1 MQRRCEK
8 EITMSN
14 ALRLLILED
23 EPLDAELE
31 VATLE
36 EAGYACQW
44 ERVETQAEFL
54 ACLDTPNYDAILVDY
69 NLPSFDGLTALHLYL
84 ERDLDLPFIFVS
96 GTMGEET
103 AIESLKAGATD
114 YVMKE
119 RLSRLGPAVERALR
133 EREEHRQR
141 KRVEEELQKNRQ
153 LLNAIVN
160 HSPAAIQVKDLQ
172 GRYLLVNNQIE
183 TMFDL
188 QQGQAIG
195 KTPHDIFPPETANK
209 FLTDDQVALTAG
221 NAVQTEDVV
230 PLPDGMH
237 TFIALKFPLVD
248 AAGKLYAVAGIS
260 TDITEQKRTEEAL
273 RESRR
278 RLRAIF
284 DQTFQFMGVTTPDGT
299 LTAVNQAALDFVG
312 LEESDVVGKLF
323 WETPWWAHSL
333 ELQERLRDAISRAAS
348 GEFIRFE
355 VNHPAA
361 DGSLHD
367 IDFSLKP
374 VRDETGNVSFLIP
387 EGRDITKRVRTEK
400 ALRIQRDL
408 GIALSSTSDLPEALN
423 QVLQAALQM
432 EEIDSG
438 GVYLFDALTGELDL
452 AAHTGMSA
460 EFIERVSYYGAD
472 APNTQFVLTGKP
484 AYMHSADFPSG
495 MREPLQDEGLRA
507 LAVIPVIYEKHVIA
521 AFNLASHIHDE
532 IPVNTRNVL
541 ETIGTQVGGVIARI
555 EAVQALQASEERY
568 RIVSE
573 LTSDIAYAVHVEP
586 DGTTVSEWIA
596 GAVVRI
602 TGFNADDLKA
612 HGGWPSLLHPDDLP
626 LATKHLQIRLTGQ
639 PDVAEYRIIT
649 KEGKTRWLCDH
660 GYPIWDNAQGRVVR
674 IIGAMQDITERV
686 QTEAVRAQAE
696 EALRESEANLRQAQ
710 RIAHLGSWELNL
722 ENKEFTVSEE
732 MLRIYKC
739 EDKYTEPVS
748 MEEFASHIHPDDR
761 ETVISAL
768 DDAIT
773 KTTPYDLEFQIVLTD
788 GQIRV
793 LHAQSEVIRDE
804 SGKPIKLVG
813 TGLDVTERKQAEAQ
827 IERALYETHMRLEVS
842 QALASAQTEEQVL
855 DVLTEQS
862 GLYPQVS
869 TKILTLERS
878 ADDDLTLVSRRS
890 SSFDSGFP
898 EPPAGTRF
906 LASEFPILNLITPDT
921 LFASGDVLHDERVDE
936 NTLALATQE
945 GWGSIAIV
953 PITAGDNWLGIIFA
967 ASRQKGYFDSS
978 KLALYQTLA
987 EQGALA
993 LQIAQ
998 LQDEIKESE
1007 TRFRDVALSTSD
1019 WVWETDAQSRY
1030 TYCSERVMDVLGY
1043 TVEEMLGKTP
1053 FDILPE
1059 EISHLDEIFG
1069 EIKTNKAP
1077 IVDLEN
1083 RRITKDGREVYLL
1096 TSGTPILDADSNLL
1110 GYRGVDKDITK
1121 RKQAEKEREHLLT
1134 QIQEQAQRVQQI
1146 IDTVPEGVILLDT
1159 ETRVVLAN
1167 PLGRQDLAILA
1178 DTLVGDTLTCLGG
1191 RPLVE
1196 LLTSPPEGL
1205 WHEVSAEGQTFQV
1218 IARPIEEGS
1227 TLKGWVLVIRDV
1239 TQQRE
1244 VERRVQQ
1251 QERLAAVGQLAA
1263 GIAHDFNNIMAVIA
1277 LYAGMSLR
1285 SPDVPQKI
1293 HERLEII
1300 DQQARRASD
1309 LIQQIMDFS
1318 RRAALERGPMDLL
1331 AFIKEQVKLLQRT
1344 LPENIQVN
1352 LTHDKDE
1359 YTIHADPTRIQ
1370 QAIMNLATNARDAM
1384 PQGGRLHITL
1394 DRVQIEEDDTPL
1406 LPGMRPGDW
1415 VCVRV
1420 ADTGTG
1426 IPDDV
1431 LLHIYEPFFT
1441 TKEPGKGTGLGLPQV
1456 YGIIKQH
1463 EGHIDVKTNMGE
1475 GTTFILYLPVLSLGQ
1490 PEVPQEGKEHLIMGK
1505 GQGILVAEDD
1515 AATRLAVVSSLEL
1528 LGYQVLEATNGREA
1542 LAVFEAHADQIALV
1556 LSDMVM
1562 PKMGGQA
1569 LFHALKRRDPAVKV
1583 ILLTGHPL
1591 QEEEMEPLQAKGLS
1605 GWLPKPPSLEQ
1616 LARLIA
1622 KVLKGT

>member
-1 MQRRCEK
+1 
-8 EITMSN
+8 MSN

-31 VATLE
+31 VAKLE

-44 ERVETQAEFL
+44 ERVETRAEFL
-54 ACLDTPNYDAILVDY
+54 ACLDTPNYDAILADY

-96 GTMGEET
+96 GTIGEET

-114 YVMKE
+114 YVLKE
-119 RLSRLGPAVERALR
+119 RLSRLGPVVRRALR
-133 EREEHRQR
+133 EREEHQLH
-141 KRVEEELQKNRQ
+141 KRVEKELQKNRQ
-153 LLNAIVN
+153 LLNAIAD

-183 TMFDL
+183 TIFDL
-188 QQGQAIG
+188 QQGEAIG

-209 FLTDDQVALTAG
+209 LLADDQAALKAR
-221 NAVQTEDVV
+221 NAVQTEEAV

-248 AAGKLYAVAGIS
+248 AAGEPYAVAGIS

-273 RESRR
+273 KNSRC

-284 DQTFQFMGVTTPDGT
+284 DQTFQFMGVMMPDGT
-299 LTAVNQAALDFVG
+299 LTAVNQAALDFAG

-355 VNHPAA
+355 VNHLAG
-361 DGSLHD
+361 DGSVHD

-374 VRDETGNVSFLIP
+374 VRDEAGNVSFLIP
-387 EGRDITKRVRTEK
+387 EGRDITKRVRTEE

-460 EFIERVSYYGAD
+460 EFIESASHYGAD
-472 APNTQFVLTGKP
+472 APNTRFVLTREP
-484 AYMHSADFPSG
+484 TYMHSTDFPPD
-495 MREPLQDEGLRA
+495 MRGPLQGEGLHA
-507 LAVIPVIYEKHVIA
+507 LAVIPVIYEKQVIA
-521 AFNLASHIHDE
+521 VLNLASHVHDE
-532 IPVNTRNVL
+532 IPVNTRNVI

-586 DGTTVSEWIA
+586 DGTTVPEWTA

-602 TGFNADDLKA
+602 TGFTADDLEA

-626 LATKHLQIRLTGQ
+626 LAIEHLQIRLTGQ

-649 KEGKTRWLCDH
+649 KEGKKRWLRDY

-674 IIGAMQDITERV
+674 IISATQDITEHV

-722 ENKEFTVSEE
+722 ENEEFTVSEE
-732 MLRIYKC
+732 MFRIYKY

-761 ETVISAL
+761 ETVLSAL

-773 KTTPYDLEFQIVLTD
+773 ETAPYDLEFRIVLID

-842 QALASAQTEEQVL
+842 QALTSAQTEEQVL
-855 DVLTEQS
+855 DVLAEQS
-862 GLYPQVS
+862 GLYPQVG
-869 TKILTLERS
+869 TEILTLERG
-878 ADDDLTLVSRRS
+878 ADKDLTLISRRS

-906 LASEFPILNLITPDT
+906 PASQFPILNLITPDT
-921 LFASGDVLHDERVDE
+921 LFASADVLHDERVDE
-936 NTLALATQE
+936 NTLALATQD

-967 ASRQKGYFDSS
+967 ASGQKGYFDSS

-987 EQGALA
+987 KQGATA

-1019 WVWETDAQSRY
+1019 WVWEMDAQGRY
-1030 TYCSERVMDVLGY
+1030 TYCSERIMDVLGY

-1059 EISHLDEIFG
+1059 EEISRLDEIFG
-1069 EIKTNKAP
+1069 EIMVNKAP

-1083 RRITKDGREVYLL
+1083 RCITKDGREVYLL
-1096 TSGTPILDADSNLL
+1096 TSGTPILDEGDNLL
-1110 GYRGVDKDITK
+1110 GYRGVDKDITE
-1121 RKQAEKEREHLLT
+1121 RKQAEEEREHLLT

-1159 ETRVVLAN
+1159 ENRVVLAN

-1178 DTLVGDTLTCLGG
+1178 DTLVGGTLTCLGG
-1191 RPLVE
+1191 HPLVE

-1205 WHEVSAEGQTFQV
+1205 WHEAGTEGQTFQA

-1227 TLKGWVLVIRDV
+1227 TPKGWVLVIRDV

-1244 VERRVQQ
+1244 VERRIQQ

-1263 GIAHDFNNIMAVIA
+1263 GIAHDFNNIMAVIT

-1285 SPDVPQKI
+1285 SPDVPGEVY
-1293 HERLEII
+1293 ERLEII

-1318 RRAALERGPMDLL
+1318 RRTVLERGPMDLL
-1331 AFIKEQVKLLQRT
+1331 AFIKEQIKLLQRT
-1344 LPENIQVN
+1344 LSENIKVEMTYGQ
-1352 LTHDKDE
+1352 DE

-1384 PQGGRLHITL
+1384 PQGGRFHITL
-1394 DRVQIEEDDTPL
+1394 DRVQSEEDGTPP
-1406 LPGMRPGDW
+1406 LPDMRPGDW

-1431 LLHIYEPFFT
+1431 LPHIYDPFFT

-1463 EGHIDVKTNMGE
+1463 EGHIDVKTNVGE
-1475 GTTFILYLPVLSLGQ
+1475 GTTFILYLPALSLEQ
-1490 PEVPQEGKEHLIMGK
+1490 PETPRLGKEHLILGA
-1505 GQGILVAEDD
+1505 GQVILVVEDD

-1528 LGYQVLEATNGREA
+1528 LGYHVLEATNGREA

-1562 PKMGGQA
+1562 PEMGGRA
-1569 LFHALKRRDPAVKV
+1569 LFHALKQQEPEVKV

-1591 QEEEMEPLQAKGLS
+1591 KEKEMEPLQVQGLS
-1605 GWLPKPPSLEQ
+1605 GWLLKPPSLEK
-1616 LARLIA
+1616 LAEVVAQALKKDE
-1622 KVLKGT
+1622 KVTNG